1 MPKATANQLQREIA
15 SGSEGID
22 RVIDALRQVD
32 SARAEA
38 WKWEDEQRC
47 PFPIGW
53 LINRG
58 VCLPL

>member
-22 RVIDALRQVD
+22 RVIDALSQVD

-38 WKWEDEQRC
+38 WKWEDEVKVKSMTYDPGDC
-47 PFPIGW
+47 WFPA
-53 LINRG
+53 
-58 VCLPL
+58 C